1 MRRLAPGRWR
11 VSRLAAVT
19 LVVSTMLVGC
29 GGGPPARVWAASVC
43 TALQPWRTELGS
55 LTTKAQE
62 QANAAP
68 NPAQAKENLI
78 RLFDG
83 AQKTTET
90 AREKVEAAGVPDV
103 DNGRKIALS
112 FVATLA
118 SVRDAYGH
126 AKDGIGG
133 LTSGDPKTFS
143 DGVASVLTTLNTEWQ
158 RSSIDVTQLDSVELR
173 KAFDEVPEC
182 M

>member
-1 MRRLAPGRWR
+1 MRRLA
-11 VSRLAAVT
+11 VLAA
-19 LVVSTMLVGC
+19 LAALLLGGC
-29 GGGPPARVWAASVC
+29 AGGPPARVWAASVC
-43 TALQPWRTELGS
+43 SALSPWRAQLDS

-68 NPAQAKENLI
+68 NSAQAKENLV

-83 AQKTTET
+83 ARKSTEA
-90 AREKVEAAGVPDV
+90 ARAKVEAAGVPDV
-103 DNGRKIALS
+103 DNGPTIARS

-118 SVRDAYGH
+118 AVRDAYAH
-126 AKDGIGG
+126 AKDGVSELGVD
-133 LTSGDPKTFS
+133 DPKTFS
-143 DGVASVLTTLNTEWQ
+143 DGVAAVLTTLNSEYAK
-158 RSSIDVTQLDSVELR
+158 SSTDLTNLDSVELK

>member
-1 MRRLAPGRWR
+1 MRRLGLCVAATLA
-11 VSRLAAVT
+11 VSFLA
-19 LVVSTMLVGC
+19 GC

-43 TALQPWRTELGS
+43 TALQPWRIELGS

-83 AQKTTET
+83 AQKSTES
-90 AREKVEAAGVPDV
+90 ARHKVEAAGVPDV
-103 DNGRKIALS
+103 DNGRKIAQS

-118 SVRDAYGH
+118 AVRDASGH
-126 AKDGIGG
+126 AKTGIDG
-133 LTSGDPKTFS
+133 LTSADPKTFS
-143 DGVASVLTTLNTEWQ
+143 DGVAAVLTTLNKEYAQ
-158 RSSIDVTQLDSVELR
+158 SAIDVTQLDSVELR

-182 M
+182 L

>member
-1 MRRLAPGRWR
+1 MRRLA
-11 VSRLAAVT
+11 VLATLAA
-19 LVVSTMLVGC
+19 LLLGGC
-29 GGGPPARVWAASVC
+29 AGGPPPRVWAASVC
-43 TALQPWRTELGS
+43 SALSPWRAQLDS

-68 NPAQAKENLI
+68 NSAQAKENLV

-83 AQKTTET
+83 AEKSTEA
-90 AREKVEAAGVPDV
+90 ARAKVEAAGVPDV
-103 DNGRKIALS
+103 DNGSKIARS

-118 SVRDAYGH
+118 AVRDAYAH
-126 AKDGIGG
+126 AKDGVTG
-133 LTSGDPKTFS
+133 LGVDDPKTFS
-143 DGVASVLTTLNTEWQ
+143 DGVAAVLTTLNTEYAK
-158 RSSIDVTQLDSVELR
+158 SATDLTNLDSVELK

>member
-1 MRRLAPGRWR
+1 MRRLG
-11 VSRLAAVT
+11 VLAALAV
-19 LVVSTMLVGC
+19 LLLGGC
-29 GGGPPARVWAASVC
+29 AGGPPPRVWAASVC
-43 TALQPWRTELGS
+43 TALSPWRAELDS

-68 NPAQAKENLI
+68 NSAQAKDNLV

-83 AQKTTET
+83 ARKSTET
-90 AREKVEAAGVPDV
+90 AREKVAAAGVPAV
-103 DNGRKIALS
+103 DNGDKIANS

-118 SVRDAYGH
+118 AVRDAYAH
-126 AKDGIGG
+126 AKDGVSELGVD
-133 LTSGDPKTFS
+133 DPKTFS
-143 DGVASVLTTLNTEWQ
+143 DGVASVLTTLNSEYAKSAT
-158 RSSIDVTQLDSVELR
+158 DLTDLDSVELK

>member
-1 MRRLAPGRWR
+1 MRRLA
-11 VSRLAAVT
+11 VVAALAA
-19 LVVSTMLVGC
+19 LLLGGC
-29 GGGPPARVWAASVC
+29 AGGPPARVWAASVC
-43 TALQPWRTELGS
+43 SALSPWRAELDS

-68 NPAQAKENLI
+68 NSAQAKENLV

-83 AQKTTET
+83 AQKSTEA
-90 AREKVEAAGVPDV
+90 ARVKVEAAGVPDV
-103 DNGRKIALS
+103 DHGDKIARS

-118 SVRDAYGH
+118 AVRDAYGH
-126 AKDGIGG
+126 AKDGISG
-133 LTSGDPKTFS
+133 LGDNDSKSFS
-143 DGVASVLTTLNTEWQ
+143 DGVAAVLTALNSEYAKSAVDLTK
-158 RSSIDVTQLDSVELR
+158 LDSVELK

>member
-1 MRRLAPGRWR
+1 MRRLA
-11 VSRLAAVT
+11 VLATLAAV
-19 LVVSTMLVGC
+19 LLGGC
-29 GGGPPARVWAASVC
+29 AGGPPPRVWAASVC
-43 TALQPWRTELGS
+43 SALSPWRAQLDS

-68 NPAQAKENLI
+68 NSAQAKENLV

-83 AQKTTET
+83 AEKSTEA

-103 DNGRKIALS
+103 DNGSKIARS

-118 SVRDAYGH
+118 AVRDAYAH
-126 AKDGIGG
+126 AKDGVTG
-133 LTSGDPKTFS
+133 LGVDDPKTFS
-143 DGVASVLTTLNTEWQ
+143 DGVAAVLTTLNTEYAK
-158 RSSIDVTQLDSVELR
+158 SAADLTNLDSVELK

>member
-1 MRRLAPGRWR
+1 MRRLA
-11 VSRLAAVT
+11 VVATLAT
-19 LVVSTMLVGC
+19 LLLGGC
-29 GGGPPARVWAASVC
+29 AGGPPARVWAASVC
-43 TALQPWRTELGS
+43 SALSPWRTELDS

-68 NPAQAKENLI
+68 NSAQARENLV

-83 AQKTTET
+83 AQKSTEA
-90 AREKVEAAGVPDV
+90 ARVKVEAAGVPAV
-103 DNGRKIALS
+103 DHGDKIAHS

-118 SVRDAYGH
+118 AVRDAYGH
-126 AKDGIGG
+126 AKDGISG
-133 LTSGDPKTFS
+133 LGVNDPKSFS
-143 DGVASVLTTLNTEWQ
+143 DGVAAVLTALNSEYAKSAVDLTK
-158 RSSIDVTQLDSVELR
+158 LDSVELK